1 LTSQYFD
8 RALFV
13 LPIYQS
19 VNDSV
24 KVILNENLELA
35 TVFYVW
41 IKSFQWGYLSIF
53 VVYYFG
59 VFTESSFIFKPQN
72 ENNRNISGSFKPHDG
87 KSIYL

>member
-35 TVFYVW
+35 TVFYV
-41 IKSFQWGYLSIF
+41 
-53 VVYYFG
+53 
-59 VFTESSFIFKPQN
+59 
-72 ENNRNISGSFKPHDG
+72 
-87 KSIYL
+87 